1 MEFCMQQKGYLEII
15 LGPMFSGKTS
25 RIIDVYEKAK
35 LGNIETFVINH
46 SDDTRYHMNM
56 LSTHNG
62 KQIPCFKCNILDEFI
77 KNDFLINHKQQNTI
91 VLINEAQFFP
101 DLKDVVLKL
110 VEEYNCKVIICGL
123 DGDYNRCKFG
133 QILDLIPYCDKVEKL
148 RSFCSKCN
156 SFNNAVFT
164 HRLSNETS
172 QVLIGV
178 NNYIPL
184 CRNCY
189 LIEKNK

>member
-1 MEFCMQQKGYLEII
+1 MI
-15 LGPMFSGKTS
+15 
-25 RIIDVYEKAK
+25 
-35 LGNIETFVINH
+35 
-46 SDDTRYHMNM
+46 
-56 LSTHNG
+56 
-62 KQIPCFKCNILDEFI
+62 
-77 KNDFLINHKQQNTI
+77 NDFQINHKQTNTI

-101 DLKDVVLKL
+101 DLKGVLRL
-110 VEEYNCKVIICGL
+110 VEEFNCYVIVVGL
-123 DGDYNRCKFG
+123 DGDSNRNKFG
-133 QILDLIPYCDKVEKL
+133 DILDLIPYCDKVEKL

-164 HRLSNETS
+164 HRLSSETS